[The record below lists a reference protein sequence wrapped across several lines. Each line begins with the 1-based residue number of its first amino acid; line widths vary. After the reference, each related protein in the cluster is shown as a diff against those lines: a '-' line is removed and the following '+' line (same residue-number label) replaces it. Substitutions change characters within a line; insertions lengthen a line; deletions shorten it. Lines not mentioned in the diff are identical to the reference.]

1 VSAPASLPSSM
12 TRLLR
17 PTPGS
22 PAEREA
28 APLVA
33 SSRSTALVS
42 GALLGAVLVTNVDLV
57 LPLAIAAA
65 LLAAS
70 AVAAAR
76 LDRG

>member
-1 VSAPASLPSSM
+1 MSAPASLPSSM

-28 APLVA
+28 PR
-33 SSRSTALVS
+33 SSPHR
-42 GALLGAVLVTNVDLV
+42 GHGDGQRRPPGAVLVTNVDLV
-57 LPLAIAAA
+57 LPLAITAA

>member
-1 VSAPASLPSSM
+1 MSAPASLPSSM

-17 PTPGS
+17 PTPGAPGAGGR
-22 PAEREA
+22 PARRRIA
-28 APLVA
+28 V
-33 SSRSTALVS
+33 TAMVS

-57 LPLAIAAA
+57 LPLAITAA